1 MDDRGRLAQSLIGM
15 TRWPARLFNPACR
28 MLVRSSDASERRAH
42 IMGLLDRWAVLLDRR
57 LPTRAAGSIAAAIL
71 ILSSLAYG
79 IVKGDHLTIV
89 GGYLKGAGDWVANG
103 AGLRIASV
111 ALTGNARV
119 SREEVLATAGV
130 NGTASLIFLDVDGAR
145 QRLKSNPWIADATV
159 LKLYPRELQIRINE
173 RVAFALWQKDRAV
186 SVIAEDGTVL
196 EPYVEPGLIRL
207 PLVVG
212 TGAQL
217 RAKELFALLD
227 RHPELRDTVRA
238 SILVSERRWNLRFK
252 NGIEVLLPETGT
264 ASALEMLT
272 ALARK
277 QNLITRDVVMIDLRL
292 SDRVTVRLSDAA
304 AQARIDA
311 RKEQTKKKAGNA

>member
-15 TRWPARLFNPACR
+15 MRWPARLFNHACR
-28 MLVRSSDASERRAH
+28 MPIRSCDAPERRARP
-42 IMGLLDRWAVLLDRR
+42 MELLDRWALLLDRR
-57 LPTRAAGSIAAAIL
+57 LMTRAAGSMAAAIL

-79 IVKGDHLTIV
+79 IVKGDHLAIV
-89 GGYLKGAGDWVANG
+89 CGYLQGAGDWVANG
-103 AGLRIASV
+103 AGLRIASI

-130 NGTASLIFLDVDGAR
+130 NGTTSLIFIDADGAR

-159 LKLYPRELQIRINE
+159 LKLYPRDLQIRISE

-217 RAKELFALLD
+217 RAKELHALLD
-227 RHPELRDTVRA
+227 RHPELRDMVRA
-238 SILVSERRWNLRFK
+238 SILVSERRWNLRLK

-264 ASALEMLT
+264 ASALETLIG
-272 ALARK
+272 LARK

-304 AQARIDA
+304 AQGRMDA
-311 RKEQTKKKAGNA
+311 HKEQPKKKAGNA